1 LKLLCSVLKD
11 ISLSLVSE
19 LIVTTKRRKIE
30 FNLGKKKE
38 GGTMPNKYI
47 FELIFYTFYAVI
59 GVSITG
65 WNQWAIFIGLVYF
78 FLVGR
83 IIYKAIFHKDNDEF

>member
-1 LKLLCSVLKD
+1 
-11 ISLSLVSE
+11 
-19 LIVTTKRRKIE
+19 
-30 FNLGKKKE
+30 
-38 GGTMPNKYI
+38 MPNKYI